1 MKLYEID
8 EQVMTIDEETGE
20 IIFNN
25 TEEHERLLFA
35 LISRYK
41 NKTAEAKILKEESK
55 RLLEES
61 KLAEEQAEKAK
72 KYILGYMQT
81 QNVKKVDNGIHFAS
95 VRAGSGAVNI
105 LEESLISDKFI
116 KEEIVKKIDKT
127 SIKEALKNGESVDG
141 AELIYNDSVIIK

>member
-95 VRAGSGAVNI
+95 VRAGAGAVSI
-105 LEESLISDKFI
+105 LEEEKIDEKFI
-116 KEEIVKKIDKT
+116 KTEIVKKIDKNL
-127 SIKEALKNGESVDG
+127 IKEALKNGESVDG
-141 AELIYNDSVIIK
+141 AELVYNDSIIIK